1 VKKYCLLAV
10 AISALVFCLA
20 CPQRPP
26 DNAVEMEIIQTTKV
40 VYHIGQ
46 LKPVI
51 VGVKDEGD
59 TVRAHPTS
67 EGWYKIWWLQKGV
80 WKTGYVDSTCI
91 RPLRIAP
98 GE

>member
-1 VKKYCLLAV
+1 MKKRFLLTILIFA
-10 AISALVFCLA
+10 SAFCLT
-20 CPQRPP
+20 CRQRPP
-26 DNAVEMEIIQTTKV
+26 GNAAEMKIVQTTKV

-46 LKPVI
+46 IKPVV

-67 EGWYKIWWLQKGV
+67 DGWYKIWWQEKGI
-80 WKTGYVDSTCI
+80 WKTGYVDSTCV
-91 RPLRIAP
+91 RSLRIQP

>member
-1 VKKYCLLAV
+1 VKKYYLLTIIILA
-10 AISALVFCLA
+10 SALCLD
-20 CPQRPP
+20 CRQRPP
-26 DNAVEMEIIQTTKV
+26 DNAVEMEIIQTTRV

-46 LKPVI
+46 IKPVF

-67 EGWYKIWWLQKGV
+67 EGWYKIWWQQKGI
-80 WKTGYVDSTCI
+80 WKTGYVDSSCV
-91 RPLRIAP
+91 RPLRNQP